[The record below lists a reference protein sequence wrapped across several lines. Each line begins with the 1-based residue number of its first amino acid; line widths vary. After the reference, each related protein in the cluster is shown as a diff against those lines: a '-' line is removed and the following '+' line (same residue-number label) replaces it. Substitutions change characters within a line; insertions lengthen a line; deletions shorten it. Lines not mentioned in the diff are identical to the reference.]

1 MPYSGAKKAQRLNRF
16 DAFARILRFIPV
28 QSNTPLLHRSAR
40 MRLADGASISL
51 RIERL
56 PPDKERSMAT
66 PDEILAEARK
76 RARDNGLPYEGA
88 LLPGE
93 AAQLMRDQTKAVLID
108 VRSRAEWDFV
118 GRVPGAVEI
127 EWKSYPGMAPNTRF
141 VDELTAKVPKDAV
154 AMFLCRSGGRSHETA
169 ATAARAGYAAAFNVL
184 EGFEGDRDA
193 SGHRNS
199 VGGWR
204 AAGLPWTQS

>member
-1 MPYSGAKKAQRLNRF
+1 
-16 DAFARILRFIPV
+16 
-28 QSNTPLLHRSAR
+28 
-40 MRLADGASISL
+40 
-51 RIERL
+51 
-56 PPDKERSMAT
+56 MAT
-66 PDEILAEARK
+66 TDEILAAARK

-88 LLPGE
+88 LLPAE
-93 AAQLMRDQTKAVLID
+93 AARLMRDHANAVLID

-127 EWKSYPGMAPNTRF
+127 EWKSYPGMTPNARF

-204 AAGLPWTQS
+204 AAGLPWVQS